1 MKINLDSIVEHYI
14 KIAQDITAS
23 TGEEVQVVI
32 KDQPIVETF
41 MDKDELGEYVPFTKY
56 FSKLNFI
63 K

>member
-1 MKINLDSIVEHYI
+1 MIINLDSIIEHYI
-14 KIAQDITAS
+14 KIAQDITSS

-41 MDKDELGEYVPFTKY
+41 MDRDELGEYVPFTKY
-56 FSKLNFI
+56 YSKLNFI

>member
-1 MKINLDSIVEHYI
+1 MKINLDSIIEHYI

-41 MDKDELGEYVPFTKY
+41 MDVDELGEYVPFTKY
-56 FSKLNFI
+56 FSKLNFM

>member
-1 MKINLDSIVEHYI
+1 MILKLDKIVEEYI

-32 KDQPIVETF
+32 KNQPIAETF
-41 MDKDELGEYVPFTKY
+41 MDADESGKYVPFTKY
-56 FSKLNFI
+56 YSELNFM

>member
-1 MKINLDSIVEHYI
+1 MILKLDKIVQEYI

-32 KDQPIVETF
+32 KDQPIAETF
-41 MDKDELGEYVPFTKY
+41 MDVDELGEAVPFTKY